1 MLSPKLRH
9 SLNQY
14 TDAFFPFCPLHNIV
28 GDTNRKWVS
37 QQPGVASV
45 MEADLGC
52 FRSREERDPVQSR
65 VGKEGS
71 ESNREMS

>member
-14 TDAFFPFCPLHNIV
+14 PDVFFSFCPLHNVV

-37 QQPGVASV
+37 QQPQVASV
-45 MEADLGC
+45 MEASLGC
-52 FRSREERDPVQSR
+52 FRSREESDPVQSR

-71 ESNREMS
+71 KGNREMS